1 VRVGFAG
8 MPDARKLTDPETP
21 HADDA
26 SPGGGMRGEISSAMV
41 SIMKQYYGKGPTNA
55 RTFFNERY
63 VFCVMEG
70 GLTRS
75 DETLLSAGEEELVR
89 SYRLRFE
96 SAITPVITR
105 AVADITGRA
114 VVGYHSQVILDP
126 PHIIEIFILDEPP
139 GRTSHPSGS
148 EDTPQDGN

>member
-1 VRVGFAG
+1 MA
-8 MPDARKLTDPETP
+8 DARKLTEPETP
-21 HADDA
+21 QEDDQ

-41 SIMKQYYGKGPTNA
+41 SIMKQYLGKGPTNA

-70 GLTRS
+70 GLTRG
-75 DETLLSAGEEELVR
+75 DETLLSANEEELVR

-96 SAITPVITR
+96 AAITPVITR

-114 VVGYHSQVILDP
+114 VLGYHSQVILDP
-126 PHIIEIFILDEPP
+126 PHVIEIFILDEPP
-139 GRTSHPSGS
+139 GRSDAP
-148 EDTPQDGN
+148 E

>member
-1 VRVGFAG
+1 MA
-8 MPDARKLTDPETP
+8 DARRLTEPETP
-21 HADDA
+21 HEDDQ

-41 SIMKQYYGKGPTNA
+41 SIMKQYLGKGPTNA

-70 GLTRS
+70 GLTRG
-75 DETLLSAGEEELVR
+75 DETLLSANEEELVR

-96 SAITPVITR
+96 AAITPVITR

-114 VVGYHSQVILDP
+114 VLGYHSQVILDP
-126 PHIIEIFILDEPP
+126 PHVVEIFILDEPP
-139 GRTSHPSGS
+139 GRSDAP
-148 EDTPQDGN
+148 E

>member
-1 VRVGFAG
+1 MA
-8 MPDARKLTDPETP
+8 DARKLPDTNTP
-21 HADDA
+21 HAEEVL
-26 SPGGGMRGEISSAMV
+26 PGRGLQGQISSAMV
-41 SIMKQYYGKGPTNA
+41 SIMKQYYGKGPANA
-55 RTFFNERY
+55 RTFINERY

-75 DETLLSAGEEELVR
+75 DETLLAAGDDALVR
-89 SYRLRFE
+89 SYRLGFE

-105 AVADITGRA
+105 AVADLTERA

-139 GRTSHPSGS
+139 ERVSAL
-148 EDTPQDGN
+148 E

>member
-1 VRVGFAG
+1 
-8 MPDARKLTDPETP
+8 
-21 HADDA
+21 
-26 SPGGGMRGEISSAMV
+26 MRGEVSSAMV
-41 SIMKQYYGKGPTNA
+41 SIFKQYYGKGPTNA

-75 DETLLSAGEEELVR
+75 DETLLTAGDGDYVR
-89 SYRLRFE
+89 EYRLRFE
-96 SAITPVITR
+96 AAITPVITR

-139 GRTSHPSGS
+139 ERNWRPQRT
-148 EDTPQDGN
+148 ENAA

>member
-1 VRVGFAG
+1 MA
-8 MPDARKLTDPETP
+8 DARKLTDPETP

-41 SIMKQYYGKGPTNA
+41 SIMKKYLGKGPTNA

-63 VFCVMEG
+63 IFCVMEG
-70 GLTRS
+70 GLTRA
-75 DETLLSAGEEELVR
+75 DETLLAAGQEDLVR
-89 SYRLRFE
+89 TYRLSFE

-105 AVADITGRA
+105 AVADITQRA

-126 PHIIEIFILDEPP
+126 PHTIEIFILDEPP
-139 GRTSHPSGS
+139 GRSVAPEQLPGS
-148 EDTPQDGN
+148 DV

>member
-1 VRVGFAG
+1 MA
-8 MPDARKLTDPETP
+8 DARKLSDPESS
-21 HADDA
+21 HADDQTT
-26 SPGGGMRGEISSAMV
+26 GGGMRGEISRELV

-75 DETLLSAGEEELVR
+75 DETLLSAGEDQLVR
-89 SYRLRFE
+89 AYRLRFE
-96 SAITPVITR
+96 EAITPVITR

-126 PHIIEIFILDEPP
+126 PHVVEIFILDEPP
-139 GRTSHPSGS
+139 GANPRP
-148 EDTPQDGN
+148 EDSDDGDD

>member
-1 VRVGFAG
+1 MA
-8 MPDARKLTDPETP
+8 DARKLTDPETP
-21 HADDA
+21 HDDDP
-26 SPGGGMRGEISSAMV
+26 SPGGGMRGAISRAMV

-63 VFCVMEG
+63 IFCVMEG

-75 DETLLSAGEEELVR
+75 DETLLAAGDEALVR

-105 AVADITGRA
+105 AVADITGQA
-114 VVGYHSQVILDP
+114 VVGYHSQVIYDP
-126 PHIIEIFILDEPP
+126 PHVIEIFILDEPP
-139 GRTSHPSGS
+139 GRSAAP
-148 EDTPQDGN
+148 E

>member
-1 VRVGFAG
+1 
-8 MPDARKLTDPETP
+8 
-21 HADDA
+21 
-26 SPGGGMRGEISSAMV
+26 MRAEISSAMV

-63 VFCVMEG
+63 IFCVMEG

-75 DETLLSAGEEELVR
+75 DETLLAAGDEKLVR
-89 SYRLRFE
+89 SYRLSFE

-114 VVGYHSQVILDP
+114 VVGYHSQIILDP
-126 PHIIEIFILDEPP
+126 PHVIEIFILDEPP
-139 GRTSHPSGS
+139 GAAQRPSS
-148 EDTPQDGN
+148 SKSAV

>member
-1 VRVGFAG
+1 MA
-8 MPDARKLTDPETP
+8 DARKLTDPETH

-26 SPGGGMRGEISSAMV
+26 TPGGGMRGEISRAMV

-75 DETLLSAGEEELVR
+75 DETLLSAGDEELVR
-89 SYRLRFE
+89 TTAYASSPRSLR
-96 SAITPVITR
+96 SSRVPW
-105 AVADITGRA
+105 
-114 VVGYHSQVILDP
+114 
-126 PHIIEIFILDEPP
+126 
-139 GRTSHPSGS
+139 RTSRAGRSSGI
-148 EDTPQDGN
+148 TAR

>member
-1 VRVGFAG
+1 MA
-8 MPDARKLTDPETP
+8 DARKLSEPEKA
-21 HADDA
+21 HADDQSA
-26 SPGGGMRGEISSAMV
+26 GGGMRGEISREMV

-63 VFCVMEG
+63 VICVMEG

-75 DETLLSAGEEELVR
+75 DETLLSAGEDQLVR

-96 SAITPVITR
+96 EAITPIITR

-126 PHIIEIFILDEPP
+126 PHVFEIFILDEPP
-139 GRTSHPSGS
+139 GATSRRDDS
-148 EDTPQDGN
+148 EEADD

>member
-1 VRVGFAG
+1 
-8 MPDARKLTDPETP
+8 MPDARKLSDPETP
-21 HADDA
+21 HADDS

-55 RTFFNERY
+55 RTFVNERY

-75 DETLLSAGEEELVR
+75 DETLLAAGEEAVVR
-89 SYRLRFE
+89 SYRLSFE
-96 SAITPVITR
+96 SVITPVITR

-126 PHIIEIFILDEPP
+126 PHVIEMFILDEPP
-139 GRTSHPSGS
+139 GQNI
-148 EDTPQDGN
+148 TPE

>member
-1 VRVGFAG
+1 
-8 MPDARKLTDPETP
+8 
-21 HADDA
+21 
-26 SPGGGMRGEISSAMV
+26 MRGAISREMV
-41 SIMKQYYGKGPTNA
+41 SIVKQYYGKGPTNA

-75 DETLLSAGEEELVR
+75 DETLLSAGDDELVR

-96 SAITPVITR
+96 EAITPVITR
-105 AVADITGRA
+105 AVADITGQA

-126 PHIIEIFILDEPP
+126 PHVIEIFILDEPP
-139 GRTSHPSGS
+139 GATPRPESS
-148 EDTPQDGN
+148 EEDAS

>member
-1 VRVGFAG
+1 MA
-8 MPDARKLTDPETP
+8 DARNLTDPETP

-41 SIMKQYYGKGPTNA
+41 AIMKRYYGKGPTNA

-75 DETLLSAGEEELVR
+75 DETLLAAGEEELVR
-89 SYRLRFE
+89 TYRLAFE
-96 SAITPVITR
+96 SVITPVITR
-105 AVADITGRA
+105 TVADITDRA

-126 PHIIEIFILDEPP
+126 PHVIEIFILDEPP
-139 GRTSHPSGS
+139 RRIIAPARPAG
-148 EDTPQDGN
+148 EDV

>member
-1 VRVGFAG
+1 MA
-8 MPDARKLTDPETP
+8 DARKLTDPENP
-21 HADDA
+21 HADDPT
-26 SPGGGMRGEISSAMV
+26 PGGGMRGEISSAMV
-41 SIMKQYYGKGPTNA
+41 TTMKQYYGKGPTNA

-75 DETLLSAGEEELVR
+75 DETLLAAGEEELVR

-96 SAITPVITR
+96 AVITPVITR
-105 AVADITGRA
+105 AVADITERA

-126 PHIIEIFILDEPP
+126 PHVVEIFILDEPP
-139 GRTSHPSGS
+139 GRSVAP
-148 EDTPQDGN
+148 E

>member
-1 VRVGFAG
+1 MA
-8 MPDARKLTDPETP
+8 DARKLSDPETP

-26 SPGGGMRGEISSAMV
+26 SPGGGMRGEISRSMV

-75 DETLLSAGEEELVR
+75 DETLLAAGQEELVR
-89 SYRLRFE
+89 SYRLSFE
-96 SAITPVITR
+96 GVITPVITR

-126 PHIIEIFILDEPP
+126 PHVIEIFILDEPP
-139 GRTSHPSGS
+139 GRIARPGDLEATA
-148 EDTPQDGN
+148 